1 MIAVDWGS
9 LEETFV
15 VWRMEGNWNLPEFQ
29 ANHFL
34 SSKMI
39 SSKNHPVD
47 VIIDIRTVVFQSH
60 LLSAVFH
67 IHRHQSPE
75 NVGKTV
81 IIYPSDFMQRV
92 FHLLDNF
99 YPGFSND
106 FIFTASVDEAYLL
119 VLPAA

>member
-9 LEETFV
+9 VEETFV

-29 ANHFL
+29 ASHSL
-34 SSKMI
+34 SSIMI
-39 SSKNHPVD
+39 SSKAYPVD
-47 VIIDIRTVVFQSH
+47 VIIDIRTVNFQSQ
-60 LLSAVFH
+60 LLTDVVN
-67 IHRHQSPE
+67 IHRYQSPK

-81 IIYPSDFMQRV
+81 ILHQSDFMQRV